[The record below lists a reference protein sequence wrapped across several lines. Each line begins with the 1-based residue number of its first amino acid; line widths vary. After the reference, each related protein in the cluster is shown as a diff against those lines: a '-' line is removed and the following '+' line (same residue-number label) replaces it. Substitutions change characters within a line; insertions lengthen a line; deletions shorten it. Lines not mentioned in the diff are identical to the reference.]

1 MANELT
7 QTAMYTRNL
16 TQAGIPSNIVQQ
28 AAHVRSL
35 LKERTAPNTVYKSI
49 LPNTIYSFSLD
60 TPTQDKLITAA
71 QQLAKSI
78 IATGGQAYGASV
90 RDANTGNMTF
100 AEFASLAKQNATST
114 WGITSEGFPY
124 PKTSKP
130 CAAYAMS
137 LYGTGVFGL
146 GKKGQDKKS
155 AELDK
160 TLKKL
165 DLTTLS
171 NGTSAAS
178 TLNTVLKM
186 CYEGVQNVPQDVSQ
200 KLNNALSIVA
210 KNVQKDN
217 QTPDKRYTAAFVNW
231 CIQNSTSYTMA
242 WLRQSFPNPAETFKS
257 ALAIN
262 EAQAANV
269 ATNAANTIK
278 VK

>member
-7 QTAMYTRNL
+7 RTAMYSRNL
-16 TQAGIPSNIVQQ
+16 TQAGMPSNIVQQ
-28 AAHVRSL
+28 ATKLWQMTSAS
-35 LKERTAPNTVYKSI
+35 
-49 LPNTIYSFSLD
+49 D
-60 TPTQDKLITAA
+60 TPNSVFTLNERPATNLIATA
-71 QQLAKSI
+71 QQLARSI
-78 IATGGQAYGASV
+78 IAAGGQAYGASV
-90 RDANTGNMTF
+90 RDADTGNMSF
-100 AEFASLAKQNATST
+100 SEFASLAKQYAGGK
-114 WGITSEGFPY
+114 WAIGQGLPY
-124 PKTSKP
+124 PIASKP
-130 CAAYAMS
+130 CEAYAHS
-137 LYGTGVFGL
+137 LYGTGIFGL

-160 TLKKL
+160 ALRKM